1 MLSFSMLQTVENVNV
16 NISRSSPVSTLLLSC
31 AQGDRVKSSEAGAAI
46 IEEGAGEVD
55 DPLGAV
61 SKLSLCLLARSAV
74 GVCSRVGGGRERSK
88 LAKTMFRSRF

>member
-61 SKLSLCLLARSAV
+61 SKLSLCPYTRSVV
-74 GVCSRVGGGRERSK
+74 GECSMIGGGRGRPK
-88 LAKTMFRSRF
+88 FAKTTFRSQF